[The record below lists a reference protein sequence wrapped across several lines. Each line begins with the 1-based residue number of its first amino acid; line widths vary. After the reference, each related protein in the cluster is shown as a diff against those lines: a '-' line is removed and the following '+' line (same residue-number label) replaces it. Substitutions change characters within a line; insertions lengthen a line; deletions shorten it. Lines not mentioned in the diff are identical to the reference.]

1 MRVRMAWHTED
12 IMKVTST
19 EKLLRTKTSTQKV
32 SASDRAAG
40 LFRSIASVLS
50 GFSKEPW
57 SGPGTVRGRVRAG
70 ARARVRV
77 RVGIG

>member
-1 MRVRMAWHTED
+1 MSRMACQTED
-12 IMKVTST
+12 IMKVTRT

-40 LFRSIASVLS
+40 LFRSIARVLS

-57 SGPGTVRGRVRAG
+57 SGPGTVRVWVRGRTRV
-70 ARARVRV
+70 RVRV
-77 RVGIG
+77 RVGLG